1 MVLILHLP
9 SSYQIQEFAIFLF
22 SDFTNVS
29 LNKNYVGF
37 ELIVNIMSIKS

>member
-1 MVLILHLP
+1 MVLILRLP
-9 SSYQIQEFAIFLF
+9 SSHQIQEFAMFVF

-37 ELIVNIMSIKS
+37 EFIVNIMSIKS